1 MKLFQQDADLYFK
14 LMKPLLVFVNKKMEL
29 VPDVQT
35 VKDFDKTDFDNR
47 VIIRESLY
55 EEIHLIDEFIDENPE
70 DLPMNELAI
79 AAKWKNFIRGDFFVE
94 RHLKKHSIL
103 IGEDDKVY
111 AVRGLLSSL
120 DEIIPRHA
128 LPIRANVIL
137 LPFLDFIVYDG
148 FVAPY
153 NVFFGSGITNDLKHI
168 YTKAKRRDEIIFSL
182 APNSP
187 GNQVKKKSPKSSK
200 NWKPLLKELTEKAA
214 KLRGGAGQIELL
226 SPTFSLVKASL
237 ELADLVTEKNIEYDD
252 IYKSFEKIER
262 HINNIQKEL
271 YYYDE

>member
-1 MKLFQQDADLYFK
+1 MKLSEQDAELYFK

-29 VPDVQT
+29 VPEVQT

-47 VIIRESLY
+47 VLIREGFY
-55 EEIHLIDEFIDENPE
+55 EEIQLIDEFIDENPA

-111 AVRGLLSSL
+111 AVQGLLSSL

-128 LPIRANVIL
+128 LPIRANAVL
-137 LPFLDFIVYDG
+137 LPFLDLIVYDG
-148 FVAPY
+148 FIAPY

-182 APNSP
+182 DPNSP
-187 GNQVKKKSPKSSK
+187 GNQVKKKSPKPSK
-200 NWKPLLKELTEKAA
+200 NWKPLLKELAEKAA
-214 KLRGGAGQIELL
+214 KLRGGTGQIEIL

-237 ELADLVTEKNIEYDD
+237 ELADLVTEKKIEYDD

-262 HINNIQKEL
+262 HFNNIQKEL